1 MSTCLAP
8 ELFSSTEPLV
18 LAGSR
23 CRSCASVQFPAS
35 DQCASCADE
44 STVRI
49 DLPNRGTIWTWTVQ
63 RFPPKLP
70 YQVPPEGFTPFAVGY
85 VDLGEVL
92 VESVIVGDVD
102 GLQIGRPVRLVR
114 HPISGTDAT
123 WSFAFRA

>member
-1 MSTCLAP
+1 LAP

-23 CRSCASVQFPAS
+23 CRSCANVQFPAS

-44 STVRI
+44 SMVRI
-49 DLPNRGTIWTWTVQ
+49 ALPDRGTIWTWTVQ
-63 RFPPKLP
+63 RFAPKPP
-70 YQVPPEGFTPFAVGY
+70 YEIPPEGFAPFAVGY

-102 GLQIGRPVRLVR
+102 GLEIGQPVHLVR
-114 HPISGTDAT
+114 HPISGAEDY

>member
-1 MSTCLAP
+1 LSTFLAP

-23 CRSCASVQFPAS
+23 CRSCANVQFPAS
-35 DQCASCADE
+35 DQCASCADG
-44 STVRI
+44 STDRI
-49 DLPNRGTIWTWTVQ
+49 SLPDRGTIWTWTVQ
-63 RFPPKLP
+63 RFAPKSP
-70 YQVPPEGFTPFAVGY
+70 YQVPREGFTPFVVGY

-102 GLQIGRPVRLVR
+102 GLQIGQPVRLIR
-114 HPISGTDAT
+114 HPVPGTDAT